1 MFGYIFETT
10 NKKTGKTYL
19 GKCYSV
25 KFDKNLLGVDNA
37 LIEKYGK
44 ENFSVKM
51 IRAFEEQEVLDWVF
65 DDMTKSTKSNES
77 VEPKVE
83 PVEPKVENEN
93 KTRKKRTKAV
103 EE

>member
-19 GKCYSV
+19 GKRYSV
-25 KFDKNLLGVDNA
+25 KFDKNFLGVDNA

-65 DDMTKSTKSNES
+65 DDMTKSNES

>member
-10 NKKTGKTYL
+10 NKKTGETYL

-25 KFDKNLLGVDNA
+25 KFNKNLLGVDNA

-65 DDMTKSTKSNES
+65 DDMTKSNKPVSN
-77 VEPKVE
+77 E
-83 PVEPKVENEN
+83 PVESKVEN
-93 KTRKKRTKAV
+93 KPRKKRTKAV